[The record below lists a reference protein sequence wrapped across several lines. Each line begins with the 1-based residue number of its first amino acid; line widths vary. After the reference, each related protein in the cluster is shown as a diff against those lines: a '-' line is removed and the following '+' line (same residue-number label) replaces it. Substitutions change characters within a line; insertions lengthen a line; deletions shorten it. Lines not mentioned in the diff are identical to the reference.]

1 MWIIVERSQSLGS
14 NARFLEIQEKVEKEA
29 ALSSTILAQRQLDR
43 CYTFAA
49 KLRRNAKA
57 QVGWKTPSL
66 CWELNH
72 WDQDAVNVDNLCRS
86 RFLFW
91 NQPQIPPYWSVLTH
105 LCPREDIKHARV
117 SCKKQNINKYFI
129 SWGSCWQKN
138 ILWVLWMSWTPS
150 NKLPSWGWCFCI
162 LHAPFWQGRPLW
174 ALDIAGVFLS
184 KLPTFWEMYF
194 FMGKIASKSGSEML
208 VNHACLGKKTAT
220 FFLSSWFE

>member
-129 SWGSCWQKN
+129 SWGSCWLKKHLMSFMDELDPLQQTPKLGMMFLYPSCSLFGKADLFEPWTLLAFFCPSCLPFGRC
-138 ILWVLWMSWTPS
+138 IFSWV
-150 NKLPSWGWCFCI
+150 KLHPN
-162 LHAPFWQGRPLW
+162 LEAR
-174 ALDIAGVFLS
+174 
-184 KLPTFWEMYF
+184 
-194 FMGKIASKSGSEML
+194 
-208 VNHACLGKKTAT
+208 CL
-220 FFLSSWFE
+220 